1 MRTSLL
7 TFFIVFAF
15 LLAACG
21 GKVPASIPSV
31 EPITTTVPTLSTT
44 TSSPSTESA
53 TAQSSSMATSA
64 GPSVESR
71 IEDLLSRMTLD
82 EKIGQMTQ
90 VEKNSIKPGDI
101 TKYFIGSILS
111 GGGGSPA
118 GKNTPEGWAEMID
131 GFQDEALATRLGI
144 PIIYGVD
151 AVHGHGNLYGA
162 TIFPHEIGLGAAN
175 DPQLVEAIGRAT
187 ATEMLATGAT
197 WNFAPVVAVPQDIR
211 WGRTYEA
218 YSENAELVSKLASV
232 YIKGLQSQ
240 PEGFNTGVE
249 DSIYVLATPKHYLG
263 DGGTKFGT
271 SIQYIFKPYLL
282 DQGDMQVDE
291 ATIRSLY
298 LPAYQAAVDAG
309 AMSVMVSF
317 SSWNGIKMHAQKGL
331 ITEVLKGEL
340 GFKGFVISDWGGMDQ
355 ISPDY
360 YTAIVTGVNAGVDMN
375 MVPYDYIRF
384 IATMQQAVAKGDIK
398 EDRIDDAV
406 RRILAVKSM
415 LGLFNHPKTNR
426 ELSSSIRSEEHLELA
441 REAVRK
447 SLVLLKNEN
456 EALPIL
462 KTTISILVAGK
473 GADNI
478 GMQSGGWTLE
488 WQGVSGNSTTGTT
501 ILDGIKWAAGSTTQV
516 KYDFF
521 GKFDEGAE
529 IGIVVVG
536 EEPYA
541 EGVGDAKGLQL
552 SEPDINAIKNTKT
565 HVKKLIV
572 VILSGRPLVITDQF
586 DLADA
591 WVAAWLP
598 GTEGSGIADVLF
610 GDHPFTGKLSYSWPR
625 SNEQLPININNS
637 AGKTGCDA
645 PLFPFGY
652 GLSYGE
658 STPKILDCP

>member
-1 MRTSLL
+1 
-7 TFFIVFAF
+7 
-15 LLAACG
+15 
-21 GKVPASIPSV
+21 
-31 EPITTTVPTLSTT
+31 
-44 TSSPSTESA
+44 
-53 TAQSSSMATSA
+53 
-64 GPSVESR
+64 
-71 IEDLLSRMTLD
+71 
-82 EKIGQMTQ
+82 
-90 VEKNSIKPGDI
+90 
-101 TKYFIGSILS
+101 
-111 GGGGSPA
+111 
-118 GKNTPEGWAEMID
+118 
-131 GFQDEALATRLGI
+131 
-144 PIIYGVD
+144 
-151 AVHGHGNLYGA
+151 
-162 TIFPHEIGLGAAN
+162 
-175 DPQLVEAIGRAT
+175 
-187 ATEMLATGAT
+187 
-197 WNFAPVVAVPQDIR
+197 
-211 WGRTYEA
+211 
-218 YSENAELVSKLASV
+218 
-232 YIKGLQSQ
+232 
-240 PEGFNTGVE
+240 
-249 DSIYVLATPKHYLG
+249 
-263 DGGTKFGT
+263 
-271 SIQYIFKPYLL
+271 
-282 DQGDMQVDE
+282 
-291 ATIRSLY
+291 
-298 LPAYQAAVDAG
+298 
-309 AMSVMVSF
+309 
-317 SSWNGIKMHAQKGL
+317 
-331 ITEVLKGEL
+331 
-340 GFKGFVISDWGGMDQ
+340 
-355 ISPDY
+355 
-360 YTAIVTGVNAGVDMN
+360 

-441 REAVRK
+441 PEAVRK

-521 GKFDEGAE
+521 GKFDEDAE

-637 AGKTGCDA
+637 ANKTGCDA

-652 GLSYGE
+652 GLTYGGP
-658 STPKILDCP
+658 TPEILKCGL